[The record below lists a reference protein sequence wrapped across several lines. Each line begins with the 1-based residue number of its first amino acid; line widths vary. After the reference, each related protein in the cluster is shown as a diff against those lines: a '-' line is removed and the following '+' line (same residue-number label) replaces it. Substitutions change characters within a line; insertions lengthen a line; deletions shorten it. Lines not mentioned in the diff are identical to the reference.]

1 MKMFWILSTT
11 LISPKTTDINKWTIC
26 YYVYHYV
33 QWAILPIICLCWC
46 YWLSTKSVLA
56 IHCIITKKYC
66 HKIWMLWI
74 WKLDIELN
82 TNKLASYEI
91 LTFFQYEFTLVTK
104 TKNTLYILRFRKTH
118 AKDNGLGFPFNG
130 ITNTHK
136 HSEENSLC
144 ADSLMGNVNLS
155 VTYKGRM
162 ENTKRK

>member
-1 MKMFWILSTT
+1 MK
-11 LISPKTTDINKWTIC
+11 
-26 YYVYHYV
+26 
-33 QWAILPIICLCWC
+33 
-46 YWLSTKSVLA
+46 
-56 IHCIITKKYC
+56 
-66 HKIWMLWI
+66 
-74 WKLDIELN
+74 
-82 TNKLASYEI
+82 I

-104 TKNTLYILRFRKTH
+104 TKNTLYILRFWKTH

-136 HSEENSLC
+136 HLEENSLC

>member
-1 MKMFWILSTT
+1 MCIIMFNGPYFQLYIYVDAIDYQLSQCLPFIALLQKNIATKFECSEFENWILNWIR
-11 LISPKTTDINKWTIC
+11 IS
-26 YYVYHYV
+26 H
-33 QWAILPIICLCWC
+33 
-46 YWLSTKSVLA
+46 
-56 IHCIITKKYC
+56 
-66 HKIWMLWI
+66 
-74 WKLDIELN
+74 
-82 TNKLASYEI
+82 EI

>member
-1 MKMFWILSTT
+1 MK
-11 LISPKTTDINKWTIC
+11 
-26 YYVYHYV
+26 
-33 QWAILPIICLCWC
+33 
-46 YWLSTKSVLA
+46 
-56 IHCIITKKYC
+56 
-66 HKIWMLWI
+66 
-74 WKLDIELN
+74 
-82 TNKLASYEI
+82 I

-104 TKNTLYILRFRKTH
+104 TKNALYILRFLKTH